1 MTESSGNP
9 TTTRPTRPT
18 TRGRPL
24 DVGAFLS
31 NATWPLLPVVGVA
44 AIVLGVLVLV
54 WPGPS
59 LLVVGILFG
68 IYLLVTG
75 IMEIV
80 EAFAPHIPGSM
91 RALNLIAGAL
101 CVVLGLICFRGA
113 AESLLLLAFWIGFG
127 WLLRGLSL
135 ISAGITARRGWLVFV
150 GAITIIAGIVLVV
163 SPATSILTLTL
174 LAGIWLIVIGLME
187 VVHGV
192 MWYLQERR
200 SRASLT
206 PSPAPAA

>member
-1 MTESSGNP
+1 MTESSGDP
-9 TTTRPTRPT
+9 TTTRE
-18 TRGRPL
+18 RPL
-24 DVGAFLS
+24 AVGAFLS

-59 LLVVGILFG
+59 LLVVGVLFG

-75 IMEIV
+75 VMEIV
-80 EAFAPHIPGSM
+80 EGFAPHVPGSM

-101 CVVLGLICFRGA
+101 SVVLGLICFRGA
-113 AESLLLLAFWIGFG
+113 AESILLLAFWIGFG
-127 WLLRGLSL
+127 WLLRGTSL
-135 ISAGITARRGWLVFV
+135 VSVGISARRGWLVFV
-150 GAITIIAGIVLVV
+150 GAITILGGIVLVV
-163 SPATSILTLTL
+163 SPATSIVTLTL
-174 LAGIWLIVIGLME
+174 LAGIWLVVIGVME

-200 SRASLT
+200 GRASIGS
-206 PSPAPAA
+206 SPTG

>member
-1 MTESSGNP
+1 MNVSRSG
-9 TTTRPTRPT
+9 PTRE
-18 TRGRPL
+18 RERPV
-24 DVGAFLS
+24 DFGIPMPAFLS

-59 LLVVGILFG
+59 LVVVGVLFG

-80 EAFAPHIPGSM
+80 EAFAPHMPGSM
-91 RALNLIAGAL
+91 RALNLITGAL
-101 CVVLGLICFRGA
+101 SVVLGLICFRGV

-127 WLLRGLSL
+127 WLLRGTSL
-135 ISAGITARRGWLVFV
+135 VAVGVGARRGWLVFV
-150 GAITIIAGIVLVV
+150 GAVTILGGIVLVV
-163 SPATSILTLTL
+163 APESSIVTLTL
-174 LAGIWLIVIGLME
+174 LAGIWLVVLGAME

-192 MWYLQERR
+192 LWYFQERR
-200 SRASLT
+200 RRREQHAT
-206 PSPAPAA
+206 AGAVRE

>member
-1 MTESSGNP
+1 M
-9 TTTRPTRPT
+9 
-18 TRGRPL
+18 

-101 CVVLGLICFRGA
+101 SVVLGLICFRGA

-127 WLLRGLSL
+127 WLLRGMSL

-206 PSPAPAA
+206 PSPAPTG